1 MKNGKMTVGV
11 IDDDP
16 EMRAAMASLL
26 FAAGYCPE
34 TFDSAETFLTCASTS
49 KATCLVVDVEMGDIS
64 GIELAHQ
71 LVAEGF
77 TYPIIFMTGLDD
89 EVIQGQATAAGG
101 VAFLRKPFPAKLLF
115 EALEKA
121 VG

>member
-1 MKNGKMTVGV
+1 MD
-11 IDDDP
+11 I
-16 EMRAAMASLL
+16 EL
-26 FAAGYCPE
+26 
-34 TFDSAETFLTCASTS
+34 
-49 KATCLVVDVEMGDIS
+49 GDIS

-89 EVIQGQATAAGG
+89 EVIRGQATEAGG
-101 VAFLRKPFPAKLLF
+101 LAFLRKPFPAKLLF